1 MVKSKIKLQPLGDR
15 VVVQR
20 DESLEVTTG
29 GIVLPDSA
37 KDAPARGTVVS
48 VGDGI
53 MMPDGSRVALQLT
66 VGARVIFSS
75 YGGEAIDIDDEEYLL
90 MRESDVLAVIE

>member
-20 DESLEVTTG
+20 DASEEITTG

-37 KDAPARGTVVS
+37 KDAPARGTVMS

>member
-20 DESLEVTTG
+20 DASEEVTTG

-37 KDAPARGTVVS
+37 KDAPARGTVIS

>member
-20 DESLEVTTG
+20 DESEEVTTG

-37 KDAPARGTVVS
+37 KDAPARGTVMS

-53 MMPDGSRVALQLT
+53 IMPDGSRVALQLT
-66 VGARVIFSS
+66 GGARGIFS
-75 YGGEAIDIDDEEYLL
+75 I
-90 MRESDVLAVIE
+90 

>member
-20 DESLEVTTG
+20 DESLAVTTG

-75 YGGEAIDIDDEEYLL
+75 YGGEAINIDDEEYLL

>member
-66 VGARVIFSS
+66 VGARIIFSS
-75 YGGEAIDIDDEEYLL
+75 YGGEAINIDDEEYLL
-90 MRESDVLAVIE
+90 MRDSDVLAVIE

>member
-1 MVKSKIKLQPLGDR
+1 MQMAKTKLQPLGDR

-20 DESLEVTTG
+20 DESEAVTAG

-53 MMPDGSRVALQLT
+53 ILPDGSRAP
-66 VGARVIFSS
+66 
-75 YGGEAIDIDDEEYLL
+75 
-90 MRESDVLAVIE
+90 

>member
-20 DESLEVTTG
+20 DASEEVTTG

-37 KDAPARGTVVS
+37 KDAPARGTVMS

-75 YGGEAIDIDDEEYLL
+75 YGGEAINIDDEEYLL

>member
-20 DESLEVTTG
+20 DESLAVTTG

-66 VGARVIFSS
+66 VGVRVIFSS
-75 YGGEAIDIDDEEYLL
+75 YGGEAINIDDEEYLL

>member
-75 YGGEAIDIDDEEYLL
+75 YGGAAINIDDEEYLL

>member
-1 MVKSKIKLQPLGDR
+1 MVKSKIKIQPLGDR

-20 DESLEVTTG
+20 DESLDVTTG

-75 YGGEAIDIDDEEYLL
+75 YGGEAINIDDEEYLL

>member
-75 YGGEAIDIDDEEYLL
+75 YGGEAINIDDEEYLL

>member
-1 MVKSKIKLQPLGDR
+1 MVKSKIKIQPLGDR

-20 DESLEVTTG
+20 DESLDVTTG

-48 VGDGI
+48 GGDGI

-75 YGGEAIDIDDEEYLL
+75 YGGEAINIDDEEYLL

>member
-20 DESLEVTTG
+20 DESLDVTTG

-75 YGGEAIDIDDEEYLL
+75 YGGEAINIDDEEYLL